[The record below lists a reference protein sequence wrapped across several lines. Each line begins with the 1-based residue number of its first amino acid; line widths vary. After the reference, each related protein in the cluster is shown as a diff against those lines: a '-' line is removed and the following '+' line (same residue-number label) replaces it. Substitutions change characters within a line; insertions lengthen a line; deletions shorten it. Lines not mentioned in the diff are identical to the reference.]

1 MQTKWQPKRSK
12 FKRLHKGVIKKCQYR
27 LSTKFVQQ
35 GYAGLRVLKSG
46 RFTPKQLEQ
55 SRRKLLVVKKKKEK
69 QRIWFK
75 CVPDVPITCKAL
87 GLRMGKGKGAIN
99 YWSARLLAGKIM
111 VQINHMT
118 RRRSFKALSLIR
130 KILPVPTKVVPN
142 RLLIYTK
149 VKTH

>member
-55 SRRKLLVVKKKKEK
+55 SRRKLLVVKKKKRK
-69 QRIWFK
+69 TK
-75 CVPDVPITCKAL
+75 
-87 GLRMGKGKGAIN
+87 N
-99 YWSARLLAGKIM
+99 
-111 VQINHMT
+111 
-118 RRRSFKALSLIR
+118 LI
-130 KILPVPTKVVPN
+130 
-142 RLLIYTK
+142 
-149 VKTH
+149 